1 MVPVMASLKVCESR
15 YSPNKCFIYS
25 NTVFVEFSSFFAGFN
40 GTTPPPSS
48 CMLVSCQ
55 NINPDLLVL
64 IVKLSELS

>member
-40 GTTPPPSS
+40 GTTPPFILHVSILSKHKPRPPSS
-48 CMLVSCQ
+48 HCEV
-55 NINPDLLVL
+55 
-64 IVKLSELS
+64 E